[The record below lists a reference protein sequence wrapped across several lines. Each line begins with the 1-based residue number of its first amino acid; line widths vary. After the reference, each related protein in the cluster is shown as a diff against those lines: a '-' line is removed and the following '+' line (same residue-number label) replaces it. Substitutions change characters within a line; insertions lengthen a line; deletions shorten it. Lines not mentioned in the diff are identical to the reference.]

1 MRLRRW
7 LNEEEKKE
15 GYVPSHQ
22 TGNRGSAET
31 LSAEWRD
38 GTRWALPWAR
48 FCAARSGVAQVTL
61 SFGDFELTIHGLNVD
76 QLWDSICDRSLEAVW
91 ELPADFVPPV
101 TLKKY
106 RVCVLKLDLRESDS
120 RDRTAPALRED
131 AKPVQTQL
139 VELRI

>member
-7 LNEEEKKE
+7 LTEEEKKE

-22 TGNRGSAET
+22 TGNRGAAET

-38 GTRWALPWAR
+38 GTRWAFPWAR
-48 FCAARSGVAQVTL
+48 FCAARCGVAQVML

-91 ELPADFVPPV
+91 ELPADYTPPP
-101 TLKKY
+101 TLKSQ
-106 RVCVLKLDLRESDS
+106 RICVLKLDLHEPDS
-120 RDRTAPALRED
+120 RDTAPPALRESTR
-131 AKPVQTQL
+131 PVQTRL
-139 VELRI
+139 AGIRV